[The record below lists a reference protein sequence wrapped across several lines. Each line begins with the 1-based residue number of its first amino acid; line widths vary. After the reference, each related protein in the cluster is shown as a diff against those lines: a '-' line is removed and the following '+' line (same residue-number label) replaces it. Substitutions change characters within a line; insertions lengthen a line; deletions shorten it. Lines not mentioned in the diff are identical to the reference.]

1 MAVLGM
7 ALSLPLIAL
16 ALALSVL
23 PVWFAA
29 KVVGAGRQEFLRV
42 AAALVLAIVL
52 AGMVLGVAGGWGLL
66 LAPLVVVVTLSRM
79 LETSYLG
86 AFVLCVL
93 ALAFQVAISKVFGA
107 LASH

>member
-1 MAVLGM
+1 MSALGI
-7 ALSLPLIAL
+7 AISIPLIAL
-16 ALALSVL
+16 SVALSVL

-42 AAALVLAIVL
+42 AFALVLATVIAFAL
-52 AGMVLGVAGGWGLL
+52 LMVSVGWGLL
-66 LAPLVVVVTLSRM
+66 IAPVVFVVVFSRV

-93 ALAFQVAISKVFGA
+93 AVAFQAAVSKLFGA
-107 LASH
+107 TFG